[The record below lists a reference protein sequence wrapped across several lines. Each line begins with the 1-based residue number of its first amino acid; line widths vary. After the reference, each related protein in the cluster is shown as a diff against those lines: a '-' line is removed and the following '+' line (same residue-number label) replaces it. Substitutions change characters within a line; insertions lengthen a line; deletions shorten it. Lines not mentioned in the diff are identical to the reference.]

1 MSGPWAVASAFGKPG
16 GGGVCPGENPR
27 ASGPPVRMCFGGYSQ
42 ECCKARSK
50 AYLKTQMR
58 AGGRGF
64 KKNPAAHSESTV
76 GKKLGASGPIR
87 EQPEHAGSKPLLHW
101 PLGGAAAE
109 HLVVHRL
116 ESGQLAWSWE
126 WRRVVGGGCGVSVMN
141 SELAPACG

>member
-64 KKNPAAHSESTV
+64 KKKPSRSLRVYCGEEARRLWTHPRATRACRLQTSASLATGWRCCRAFGCTSARVWSASLE
-76 GKKLGASGPIR
+76 LGMETR
-87 EQPEHAGSKPLLHW
+87 
-101 PLGGAAAE
+101 GGWGLRGISDE
-109 HLVVHRL
+109 F
-116 ESGQLAWSWE
+116 
-126 WRRVVGGGCGVSVMN
+126 
-141 SELAPACG
+141 